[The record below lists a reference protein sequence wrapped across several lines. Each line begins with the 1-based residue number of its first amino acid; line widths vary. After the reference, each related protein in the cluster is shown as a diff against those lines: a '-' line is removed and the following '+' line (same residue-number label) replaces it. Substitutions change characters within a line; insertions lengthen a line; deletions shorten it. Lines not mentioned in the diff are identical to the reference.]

1 MLDVYIGALIV
12 IAIIIGYINE
22 DKFIRLEHRLWL
34 VIKRTLLQLRH
45 TTNTRSGG
53 EV

>member
-12 IAIIIGYINE
+12 IAVIIGYINE

-34 VIKRTLLQLRH
+34 IIKHYHNKRK
-45 TTNTRSGG
+45 SGG
-53 EV
+53 DV